1 MSIRAL
7 CTKVDMKPQNYYKAR
22 QRHQVYEVDESLV
35 VALVQRE
42 RRLHPRIGGRKLH
55 IMLRPELRAA
65 GIRLGRDRFFELLK
79 KNGLLVEPLP
89 RAPRTT
95 NSCHCLPVFHNLIR
109 DLEISAP
116 NEVWVSDITY
126 LRTRDGFVYLALI
139 MDLYSRKIV
148 GYHCGDSLESSGCVA
163 ALETALADLT
173 DSVSPIHHSDRGC
186 QYCCHQYVS
195 QLQERGMPISMTEE
209 NHCYENANAERLNGI
224 LKQEYG
230 LRLTFSSPDQARKAV
245 AQAVWLYNTRRPH
258 TNLKYRTPEEAHNQA
273 A

>member
-1 MSIRAL
+1 MRRQNFYKNKQHRKIR
-7 CTKVDMKPQNYYKAR
+7 KMNED
-22 QRHQVYEVDESLV
+22 LV
-35 VALVQRE
+35 IALVQRE

-55 IMLRPELRAA
+55 RMLGAEIRAV
-65 GIRLGRDRFFELLK
+65 GIQLGRDKFFELLK

-95 NSCHCLPVFHNLIR
+95 NSRHCLPVFHNLVR
-109 DLEISAP
+109 DLEISGP
-116 NEVWVSDITY
+116 NKVWVSDITY
-126 LRTRDGFVYLALI
+126 LRTKDNFVYLALI

-163 ALETALADLT
+163 ALETALADLP

-230 LRLTFSSPDQARKAV
+230 LRLTFRNPDQAREAV

-258 TNLKYRTPEEAHNQA
+258 TNLEYRTPEEVHNPA